1 MKNYRFG
8 EYYASQYLK
17 SQGYEV
23 EDTTLNPDFWSKDI
37 DFIARKGNEE
47 ITIEVKW
54 DNCISDSGNMFIE
67 IITDIDKGKQGW
79 FEFCQADYIFYG
91 DSQNNLFYVFK
102 TDDLRQFLR
111 ENKTQSRKAPDYN
124 YQKKVKKVSQ
134 GQLVPIKDFSQQY
147 KVQIVMLDNL
157 NQI

>member
-1 MKNYRFG
+1 MNYRLG

-23 EDTTLNPDFWSKDI
+23 EDTTLNPDFWNKDI
-37 DFIARKGNEE
+37 DFIARKGNKE

-54 DNCISDSGNMFIE
+54 DSRISDSGNMFVE

-102 TDDLRQFLR
+102 TDDLRKFLR

-124 YQKKVKKVSQ
+124 HQKKVKKVSQ
-134 GQLVPIKDFSQQY
+134 GSLVPIKQFSQQY
-147 KVQIVMLDNL
+147 NVQIVMLDNI
-157 NQI
+157 N